1 MGGQCSSSC
10 SQNEKKQEDLEDGI
24 DSVASTQVGAHEI
37 LEFLNKVQLF
47 KRLPENVLPSL
58 APVCEVKDYLPGDVV
73 IEQGDDGHE
82 LFVIRWGITSVQV
95 NGQEVAQLKEGDY
108 FGENALLRDEP
119 RTATIQAKA
128 PLSTIIV
135 RRSKFEELGLREK
148 LHFKVR
154 KAIGG
159 GFLETA
165 AAKPPC
171 SKTPAEREVMERALK
186 NNSNLQGLVAL
197 DDKSIQQLIDC
208 AWEEQVPAGY
218 NVISEGDINASFF
231 YIIKN
236 GKFDVMQKSSE
247 AGKEALER
255 VGQLKVG
262 NSFGELALIYTAPR
276 AATVKAVIDSE
287 LWVMDR
293 SDFKKILADK
303 NDKAKEYVVYLDKV
317 DLLRESLKAE
327 EKQALAQSLTEM
339 SFTDGE
345 LIFEQ
350 GEAGDSFY
358 ILIDGQVSV
367 IKDGVEQTRL
377 TATASS
383 AQHFGERALLNNSP
397 RAATI
402 KVTSEVAKTLRLD
415 RETFEWLLGSLE
427 ELQKMGNDRPVVVMN
442 PSTKL
447 IRNASLMR
455 SASHLGTTG
464 GDRECDS
471 IGPIERLELCMSTMS
486 VVGLCELP
494 VSCGSWPAFWMFGE
508 DEDNVWPEWGEF
520 DIMEWIH
527 EEESV
532 STTLHTKANCTQKH
546 LYPGWH
552 MKARW
557 NKGKWPS
564 VDASDCFVHADGQW
578 TNQGC
583 SQRGMH
589 GSIGE
594 GFNAAGG
601 GTYAAEWDPI
611 AGHMRVWIW
620 QAGQEPEDVINKT
633 PNPELWGQPEFY
645 FSLKDD
651 CHPDHFK
658 NMKLVFDITFC
669 GDLGEPTFRDHCG
682 RKGFGE
688 RKQRT
693 YTSCVDMVRKEF
705 SAFDETYW
713 SVQGLDVYRRADA
726 GSLAGL
732 LEGRATEKDSVD
744 ERQCRS
750 EHTNQLQKRIKDS
763 AVNESAL
770 EPKMHTELESILFM
784 KEAELK
790 ELYALLHQ
798 AETPDS
804 PPGHGRRGAFISGFL
819 SVQNLSFWSGCA
831 PDAPLL
837 SRGKHLKPIGLLG
850 CGGFGSVEL
859 VEHEHTGETYA
870 LKAMSKGFII
880 QCGMKQSVLTEKAVQ
895 MMCNSLFIIRLYET
909 YNGEQTLYFLLE
921 AALGGELYATYN
933 KKGFFGKA

>member
-10 SQNEKKQEDLEDGI
+10 SQKTYEKNQEDLEDGI

-37 LEFLNKVQLF
+37 LEFLSKVQLF
-47 KRLPENVLPSL
+47 KRLPQDVLPSL

-82 LFVIRWGITSVQV
+82 LFVIRWGVTSVQV

-135 RRSKFEELGLREK
+135 RRSKFDELGLREK

-208 AWEEQVPAGY
+208 AWEEQAPAGY

-231 YIIKN
+231 YIVKN

-247 AGKEALER
+247 AGKDEVER
-255 VGQLKVG
+255 VGQLKIG

-293 SDFKKILADK
+293 SDFKKILTDK
-303 NDKAKEYVVYLDKV
+303 YDKAKEYVVYLDKV
-317 DLLRESLKAE
+317 DLLRDNLKAE

-367 IKDGVEQTRL
+367 IKNGVEQTRL

-383 AQHFGERALLNNSP
+383 AQHFGERALLNNAP

-427 ELQKMGNDRPVVVMN
+427 ELQRMGKDRPVVVMN
-442 PSTKL
+442 PLTKL
-447 IRNASLMR
+447 IKSSSLLR
-455 SASHLGTTG
+455 SASHIGTCG
-464 GDRECDS
+464 GDREYES
-471 IGPIERLELCMSTMS
+471 LGPIER
-486 VVGLCELP
+486 
-494 VSCGSWPAFWMFGE
+494 
-508 DEDNVWPEWGEF
+508 
-520 DIMEWIH
+520 
-527 EEESV
+527 
-532 STTLHTKANCTQKH
+532 
-546 LYPGWH
+546 
-552 MKARW
+552 
-557 NKGKWPS
+557 
-564 VDASDCFVHADGQW
+564 
-578 TNQGC
+578 
-583 SQRGMH
+583 
-589 GSIGE
+589 
-594 GFNAAGG
+594 
-601 GTYAAEWDPI
+601 
-611 AGHMRVWIW
+611 
-620 QAGQEPEDVINKT
+620 
-633 PNPELWGQPEFY
+633 
-645 FSLKDD
+645 
-651 CHPDHFK
+651 
-658 NMKLVFDITFC
+658 
-669 GDLGEPTFRDHCG
+669 
-682 RKGFGE
+682 
-688 RKQRT
+688 
-693 YTSCVDMVRKEF
+693 
-705 SAFDETYW
+705 
-713 SVQGLDVYRRADA
+713 
-726 GSLAGL
+726 
-732 LEGRATEKDSVD
+732 
-744 ERQCRS
+744 
-750 EHTNQLQKRIKDS
+750 
-763 AVNESAL
+763 
-770 EPKMHTELESILFM
+770 
-784 KEAELK
+784 
-790 ELYALLHQ
+790 
-798 AETPDS
+798 
-804 PPGHGRRGAFISGFL
+804 
-819 SVQNLSFWSGCA
+819 
-831 PDAPLL
+831 
-837 SRGKHLKPIGLLG
+837 KHLKPIGLLG

-909 YNGEQTLYFLLE
+909 YNSDQTLYFLLE

-933 KKGFFGKA
+933 KKGFFGKENFARFYTAGVVMAFEHLHGKKILYRDLKPENLLLDNKGNVKLTDMGLAKVCIGKAYTACGTPDYFAPELIASTGHNLAVDWWTLGIFTFELLSGHPPFESSYPMQTYQKIMRGINKVAFPPKCKGSAEDLIKALCKSEPSERLPLKKGGTRNLKTHPFYKNFDWEALQTLKMPAPYQPSVTSKRDLSNFTQAKEMPPSIAYEDDKSNWEKDFATCS